1 MKNFFI
7 SAVLDLIIIFASY
20 FIFRFTIKGPTRHK
34 IYEKLF
40 SSFGKFIIYIFLITV
55 IITGLSAI
63 ALYRSRYI
71 AYVNIVAPAL
81 VSILVGFVMSTVP
94 TKGVEDK
101 KAN

>member
-7 SAVLDLIIIFASY
+7 SAVLDLIIIFVSY
-20 FIFRFTIKGPTRHK
+20 FIFRFILKGSTRHK

-55 IITGLSAI
+55 IITSLSAF
-63 ALYRSRYI
+63 ALYRTRYI

-94 TKGVEDK
+94 TRGIGDEG
-101 KAN
+101 